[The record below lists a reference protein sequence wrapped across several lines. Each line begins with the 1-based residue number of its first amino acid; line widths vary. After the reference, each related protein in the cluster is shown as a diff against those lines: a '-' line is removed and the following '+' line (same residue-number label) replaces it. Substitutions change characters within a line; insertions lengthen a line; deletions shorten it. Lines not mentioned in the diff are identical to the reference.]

1 MPEPNKDRSAA
12 LKVLRKIA
20 EDEQHEVASRVRAAE
35 LILKATE
42 SRRTNLAGWQQQQQ
56 RGVFQ

>member
-1 MPEPNKDRSAA
+1 MASDARAAA

-20 EDEQHEVASRVRAAE
+20 EDEELEVVSRVKAAE

-42 SRRTNLAGWQQQQQ
+42 PPARRLGWQQQAGSI
-56 RGVFQ
+56 RAIS

>member
-12 LKVLRKIA
+12 LKVLREIA
-20 EDEQHEVASRVRAAE
+20 KDESHEVASRVRAAE

-42 SRRTNLAGWQQQQQ
+42 PRRASWNSLQQQQ